1 MRANSCV
8 HTQWLKGLGAM
19 LTLWQSENTSNNV
32 AKYVT
37 ECLLMC
43 VCVCVCLSHMINQ
56 RHLALIGNSLR
67 EQLAKPKCQRQ
78 EFANIGQES
87 VKQEEAAAQTKKT
100 YHLYQFK

>member
-1 MRANSCV
+1 
-8 HTQWLKGLGAM
+8 
-19 LTLWQSENTSNNV
+19 
-32 AKYVT
+32 
-37 ECLLMC
+37 MC
-43 VCVCVCLSHMINQ
+43 VEVCVCLSHMINQ

-87 VKQEEAAAQTKKT
+87 VKQEEAGAAAAAAQTKKT